1 MQLISSSQSV
11 WQRLRNN
18 EIFSCEQALKL
29 LIDDD
34 GKLNIKNLDTE
45 LNDRFFKAFDDRNAL
60 PPIVPLLLWRSCY
73 YLGSPVDIS
82 LDQMRKIGDRTSTEV
97 KVFNISSD
105 SYRAWFRTQN
115 LPDPTGINSTRLI
128 NPLTGETEEVDIRE
142 VAELYLSQAVNQTR
156 RINALISVAMQ
167 HRASDIH
174 LEPTEDGLRFRC
186 RIDGILRDIKMLPLD
201 ISRRIIVA
209 LKVMCNMDIAESRR
223 PQDGRIGKSYT
234 EDSEN
239 ADLDM
244 RVSTLPCVNG
254 EKVVIRL
261 LPRKNPF
268 TGHIESLGFTERS
281 LKIYQNWLY
290 QPQGLIIM
298 TGPTGSGKTSTLY
311 TSLQMIATESVNVVT
326 VEDPV
331 EYILPSITQTQVH
344 EAAGMT
350 FAAGL
355 RAILRQDP
363 DIVMVGEVRDPE
375 TAETVIRAALTG
387 HLVLSTMH
395 TNDAASAIPRL
406 KDLGPDPGLISDA
419 LLGIVAQR
427 LVRKICRHCVRPHTP
442 TPAELLALG
451 IDQNS
456 DTGKWRKGK
465 GCEKCLGTGYLGREA
480 VVELLDVNDEV
491 RRIIYE
497 GDITQMNR
505 YLSQI
510 DFDSFRLAAIDKV
523 VRGITTVEEVL
534 RVLPR
539 SALANRSVF
548 IQPAREIVM
557 IEPVV
562 PSLAQELPVSTD
574 FNLNNGNNGNGAI
587 ANHIGAQSPIPWS
600 M

>member
-1 MQLISSSQSV
+1 MQIIHSPQSV
-11 WQRLRNN
+11 WKKLRNN
-18 EIFSCEQALKL
+18 QIFSCEEALRL
-29 LIDDD
+29 LFDASD
-34 GKLNIKNLDTE
+34 NLIIAALDAE
-45 LNDRFFKAFDDRNAL
+45 LNQRFFQAFEDRNSL
-60 PPIVPLLLWRSCY
+60 PPVVPLLLWRSCF
-73 YLGSPVDIS
+73 YLGSPVEISPDI
-82 LDQMRKIGDRTSTEV
+82 LKNLGDRTSTEI
-97 KVFNISSD
+97 KVIPISSE

-115 LPDPTGINSTRLI
+115 LPHANGEIGSNRLI
-128 NPLTGETEEVDIRE
+128 NPLTGEIEETDIRE
-142 VAELYLSQAVNQTR
+142 ITDLYLSRAANQTR
-156 RINALISVAMQ
+156 RINALISVAIQ

-174 LEPTEDGLRFRC
+174 LEPTEEGLRFRC
-186 RIDGILRDIKMLPLD
+186 RIDGILRDIKTLPLD
-201 ISRRIIVA
+201 VSRRIVVA

-234 EDSEN
+234 EGNSESSS
-239 ADLDM
+239 LDM

-261 LPRKNPF
+261 LPRRNPF
-268 TGHIESLGFTERS
+268 TGNIEGLGFTTRALDTYRS
-281 LKIYQNWLY
+281 WLQ

-311 TSLQMIATESVNVVT
+311 TSLQMIATEQVNVIT

-331 EYILPSITQTQVH
+331 EYILPNITQTQVH
-344 EAAGMT
+344 ELAGMT

-427 LVRKICRHCVRPHTP
+427 LVRKVCKYCAHPHKP
-442 TPAELLALG
+442 TDGELKALG
-451 IDQNS
+451 ISQN
-456 DTGKWRKGK
+456 DVGTNWRKGK
-465 GCEKCLGTGYLGREA
+465 GCEKCLGSGYLGREA

-491 RRIIYE
+491 RSIIYE
-497 GDITQMNR
+497 GNITQMNR
-505 YLSQI
+505 YLSEI
-510 DFDSFRLAAIDKV
+510 DFDSFRLAAINKIV
-523 VRGITTVEEVL
+523 SGITTVEEVM

-548 IQPAREIVM
+548 IPKPTQHKRE
-557 IEPVV
+557 PDF
-562 PSLAQELPVSTD
+562 SLPLSSISWES
-574 FNLNNGNNGNGAI
+574 
-587 ANHIGAQSPIPWS
+587 
-600 M
+600 

>member
-1 MQLISSSQSV
+1 MSSSHPLPSEQSV
-11 WQRLRNN
+11 WKQLRCNHL
-18 EIFSCEQALKL
+18 FSCDEALRL
-29 LIDDD
+29 LVDPS
-34 GKLNIKNLDTE
+34 GRLNINGLDAE
-45 LNDRFFKAFDDRNAL
+45 LNHRFFQKFEDRNSL
-60 PPIVPLLLWRSCY
+60 PPVVPLLLWQSCF
-73 YLGSPVDIS
+73 YLGSPVEISDDI
-82 LDQMRKIGDRTSTEV
+82 LKKISDRTLTAIKIIPIASE
-97 KVFNISSD
+97 

-115 LPDPTGINSTRLI
+115 LPDPKNITSNRLI

-142 VAELYLSQAVNQTR
+142 VTDLYLSQAANQTR

-174 LEPTEDGLRFRC
+174 LEPTEEGLRFRC
-186 RIDGILRDIKMLPLD
+186 RIDGILRDIKTLPLEV
-201 ISRRIIVA
+201 SRRIIVA

-223 PQDGRIGKSYT
+223 PQDGRIGRSYT
-234 EDSEN
+234 EEN
-239 ADLDM
+239 TESANLDM

-261 LPRKNPF
+261 LPRRNPF
-268 TGHIESLGFTERS
+268 TGNIQGLGFTPRALQTYS
-281 LKIYQNWLY
+281 TWLQ

-311 TSLQMIATESVNVVT
+311 TSLQMIATEHVNVVT

-331 EYILPSITQTQVH
+331 EYILPNITQTQVH
-344 EAAGMT
+344 ELAGMT

-427 LVRKICRHCVRPHTP
+427 LVRKVCPHCAQPHIP
-442 TPAELLALG
+442 
-451 IDQNS
+451 S
-456 DTGKWRKGK
+456 DTELMALTLSRSDIGSNWRKGK
-465 GCEKCLGTGYLGREA
+465 GCEKCLGSGYLGREA
-480 VVELLDVNDEV
+480 VVELLDVNDHV

-497 GDITQMNR
+497 GNITQMNR
-505 YLSQI
+505 YLSEI

-523 VRGITTVEEVL
+523 IRGVTTVEEVT

-539 SALANRSVF
+539 SALVHRSVF
-548 IQPAREIVM
+548 
-557 IEPVV
+557 V
-562 PSLAQELPVSTD
+562 PRQISNAS
-574 FNLNNGNNGNGAI
+574 
-587 ANHIGAQSPIPWS
+587 
-600 M
+600 